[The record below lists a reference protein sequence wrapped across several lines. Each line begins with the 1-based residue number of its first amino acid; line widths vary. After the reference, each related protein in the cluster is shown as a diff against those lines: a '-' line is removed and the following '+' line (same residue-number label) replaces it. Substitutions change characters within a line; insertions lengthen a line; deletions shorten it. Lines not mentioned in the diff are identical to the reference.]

1 VEQVYLILD
10 DFPEHEVLEH
20 KIKNLLHLDIHNVIA
35 FLQQVLVLVHKHFL
49 ERISLIKLISLLF
62 TLEEYDAEGN
72 VEEYGQDLSVEYYDL
87 HKVVL
92 VHFLQNYMDFL
103 PMLLLLFKKHLVEI
117 IGLASIYEVTTLMMQ
132 FREVSVL

>member
-1 VEQVYLILD
+1 MEQVYLILD

-49 ERISLIKLISLLF
+49 ERVSLIKLISLLF
-62 TLEEYDAEGN
+62 TLQEYDAEGN
-72 VEEYGQDLSVEYYDL
+72 VEEYGKDLSVEYYNL

-92 VHFLQNYMDFL
+92 VHFLKNYMDFL

-117 IGLASIYEVTTLMMQ
+117 IGLASIYEVATTLMQ